1 MEYLPGGDLMNLL
14 IKKDILTENEARFYI
29 AELILAIEEIHKLD
43 CIHRDIK
50 PDNVLIDKTGHIKLS
65 DFGLAKVSDKIFGKT
80 ETKPTSPRDS
90 AQKHQKNY
98 SCVGTAYYVA
108 PEVLNK
114 KGYDAEIDWW
124 SVGAIFFEMLVGYAP
139 FCSKDTNEVCYKILN
154 WQKYL
159 KIPSKVKLSKE
170 AEDLIRKLIN
180 NSNERLGKKGAQEI
194 KSHPF
199 FKGLNWEGMKS
210 MKPPFIPKLKN
221 DYDTS
226 YFETFESKEPFYPT
240 KQKHKKRK
248 DIEYI
253 GYTFKEEDNSDHQM
267 NDYIATMEF
276 LEDLKHHS
284 ESTKTKAKTSSSTS
298 NTCSDNTINITCQ
311 TDVNAS
317 PSKFSNPKLQVIQL
331 PLKKIK
337 IDCSKKGNRT
347 TRNMV
352 KNSSTHNYNFAT
364 NVNKIYSNKN
374 TVRPLRLSPSPKKP
388 NILELLNTQLNMKY
402 VKNGKGL
409 NKSVSGACIKTQRK
423 SSKNLFTST
432 TSNKH
437 STTNVH
443 KVKIN
448 FKYYI
453 NI

>member
-159 KIPSKVKLSKE
+159 KIPSKVKLSKKT
-170 AEDLIRKLIN
+170 EDLIRKLIN